1 MKYFYMRHIH
11 YKHPTI
17 GFIVAKLHS
26 ICSLECLN
34 LLITRPILT
43 QFIMYL
49 SHLLDM
55 VCMFILLPIFYPT
68 IFLKKIQKNTKK
80 ENTIIQEYIYLS
92 HSLDILFL
100 IITTISDF
108 GLIKLT
114 SLDK

>member
-26 ICSLECLN
+26 ICSPECLN

-55 VCMFILLPIFYPT
+55 VCMFILLPNFYPT
-68 IFLKKIQKNTKK
+68 KKIEKIQKNTK
-80 ENTIIQEYIYLS
+80 IQEYIYLS